1 MHDVNLHL
9 REVKEMIASETL
21 NSFLKPLVLIRPVG
35 EKQLPANLSRQLGSI
50 VHHFK
55 NKRGNTVLFTGTSN
69 SESNSAASLLGKQIG
84 RDVYRIDLSAVA
96 SEHLGETEKNLLQIF
111 EDAEKHLFILLFDEV
126 QCLFGKRAGIRSCDD
141 IYANLDMNY
150 LLKRIEAYSG
160 LVIFTTSSRD
170 DLDEALLR
178 AVPWR
183 IDLSRSVVRKDIPW
197 WRRILRC
204 LCIVK

>member
-1 MHDVNLHL
+1 
-9 REVKEMIASETL
+9 MIASETL

-55 NKRGNTVLFTGTSN
+55 NKRGNTVLFTGNSN

-111 EDAEKHLFILLFDEV
+111 EDAEKHCFILLFDEV
-126 QCLFGKRAGIRSCDD
+126 QCLFGKHAGIRSCDD
-141 IYANLDMNY
+141 IYANLDMAY

-183 IDLSRSVVRKDIPW
+183 IDLSRAVVRKDIPW